1 MKNFRPVG
9 KNVMLQR
16 DFGGQKTTEAGI
28 IYNERVTTKLVWS
41 KVIGVGEGV
50 KEDIKPGDRA
60 LWDITKC
67 KGKQYGEYDVIDE
80 EHIYMVERE

>member
-1 MKNFRPVG
+1 MSDFRPVG

-16 DFGGQKTTEAGI
+16 DFGGEKTTEAGI
-28 IYNERVTTKLVWS
+28 VYTEKVNTRLVWS
-41 KVIGVGEGV
+41 KVISVGEGV

-67 KGKQYGEYDVIDE
+67 RGNQYKEYDIISE
-80 EHIYMVERE
+80 EHIYMVER

>member
-1 MKNFRPVG
+1 
-9 KNVMLQR
+9 
-16 DFGGQKTTEAGI
+16 
-28 IYNERVTTKLVWS
+28 
-41 KVIGVGEGV
+41 VIAVGEGV